1 MDGVPPSPLHPEAS
15 NIRKEGCTP
24 RHEYSYGAPSFPVRR
39 RLPSAPIARRGIFRS
54 STDRPP
60 RVRVRWSPHPPTA
73 VEDLP
78 LESLHRPL
86 RARCTRPFFR
96 GAMAG
101 PATHRPFRR
110 APSSRLHLRD
120 ALAFEPH
127 RISRGRLGGHET
139 SERRTWWTWWT
150 RRTRR
155 TSPRW
160 RLWTWW
166 RCEAAAGW
174 EEQTAMAEGRA
185 DDGKRDG

>member
-1 MDGVPPSPLHPEAS
+1 MGPLPPRCGGASPPLPSPVEESSGLLPTVLRGCGFVGAHILQSPSRISLS
-15 NIRKEGCTP
+15 NHCSVLCG
-24 RHEYSYGAPSFPVRR
+24 HGALVR
-39 RLPSAPIARRGIFRS
+39 
-54 STDRPP
+54 
-60 RVRVRWSPHPPTA
+60 
-73 VEDLP
+73 
-78 LESLHRPL
+78 
-86 RARCTRPFFR
+86 FFR

-101 PATHRPFRR
+101 LAIHRPFRR